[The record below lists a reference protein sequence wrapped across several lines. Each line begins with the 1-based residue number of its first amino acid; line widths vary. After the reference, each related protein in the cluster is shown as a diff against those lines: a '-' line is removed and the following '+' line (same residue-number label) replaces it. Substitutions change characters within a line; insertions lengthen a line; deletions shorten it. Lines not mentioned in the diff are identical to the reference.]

1 MAELPANPIER
12 ARMVAQLGLLEVG
25 VGELDVLI
33 ADVSA
38 ARPWRRLRHT
48 WDNSGCRRSNCALRV
63 HLWVYIE
70 E

>member
-33 ADVSA
+33 ADAEQRLEVLHSKRSEAVA
-38 ARPWRRLRHT
+38 AIAAYMGQL
-48 WDNSGCRRSNCALRV
+48 GLQAF
-63 HLWVYIE
+63 
-70 E
+70 